1 METVVSTAVDP
12 AAEEQKSAELQ
23 AYSPHSRPHVELM
36 SNGAGSEAFNKNPTS
51 PSQ

>member
-1 METVVSTAVDP
+1 METVVSTAVNP
-12 AAEEQKSAELQ
+12 AAEEQKRAEL
-23 AYSPHSRPHVELM
+23 PHSRPHVEVT